1 MQYDLLDKE
10 QGLTFVGSF
19 VGSFEGC
26 RVGLGVV
33 GPSLVAD
40 GAEVVVVIVSSVWEA
55 SSSHQSRSW
64 SGADIVEVDI
74 CSTVPLEKNA
84 LVVPDS
90 RDDFVKQ
97 PFVS

>member
-40 GAEVVVVIVSSVWEA
+40 GAEVVVVIVSSV
-55 SSSHQSRSW
+55 
-64 SGADIVEVDI
+64 
-74 CSTVPLEKNA
+74 
-84 LVVPDS
+84 
-90 RDDFVKQ
+90 
-97 PFVS
+97 